1 MKNAYFQ
8 KHKDEKHRIEGVA
21 TYDGIM
27 IGLNIVTVAL
37 NRVYGFGNERITR
50 LEQEVNRI
58 IETEFI
64 GRHDPEQAANDLRRA
79 VEQIRRKQEN
89 APDRAFK

>member
-1 MKNAYFQ
+1 
-8 KHKDEKHRIEGVA
+8 
-21 TYDGIM
+21 M